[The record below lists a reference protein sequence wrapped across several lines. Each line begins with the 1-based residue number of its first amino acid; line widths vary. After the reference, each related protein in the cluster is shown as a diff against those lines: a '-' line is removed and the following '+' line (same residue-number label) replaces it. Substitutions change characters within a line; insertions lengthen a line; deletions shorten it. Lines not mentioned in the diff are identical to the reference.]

1 MIESDPTVVS
11 ESIQND
17 GSEEFEQ
24 TFYSDGEQIWVP
36 LPISGSE

>member
-1 MIESDPTVVS
+1 MSDPIVVS

-24 TFYSDGEQIWVP
+24 TFYSDGEQVWVQ
-36 LPISGSE
+36 LPMSSSI